1 MKGAAVPATKT
12 TPSAPTRA
20 TEPAKAKTENDAR
33 VLERVA
39 HTLEAAQDDLASIG
53 GSLGAGARDLR
64 KDVERMLRD
73 ARRDVKKMSKAVQRD
88 LERLQKDLTKTPAK
102 DGRARAAGPTAGKTP
117 TKAPGAS
124 R

>member
-20 TEPAKAKTENDAR
+20 TGSAKAKTENDAR

-39 HTLEAAQDDLASIG
+39 HALEAAQDDLASIG

-64 KDVERMLRD
+64 KDVERML
-73 ARRDVKKMSKAVQRD
+73 RDVKKMSKAVQRD